1 MNDRVVTEL
10 EKWLQENQ
18 FRGWDPFDALNSPL
32 ARVLSL
38 GTHAGRTFWVQ
49 LLKRLPWNIRPLLG
63 IKPQYNPKGMGLLL
77 AAYAR
82 KYRLTGNDAD
92 AAQASELAR
101 WLLENGNGRFGG
113 LGWGYHFPW
122 PNRAFYCPPGV
133 PTVVN
138 TAFCGLALLD
148 AAATFDNRDF
158 LAGATAAAEFVLHGL
173 NVSAGEE
180 NSECASYT
188 PVDHSCVHNA
198 NLLGATLLIQVGAAT
213 NNGKLLEIGRRRI
226 GFALARQAFSRLSSI
241 FLSVLEISPRA

>member
-148 AAATFDNRDF
+148 AARPLTTKIFWR
-158 LAGATAAAEFVLHGL
+158 G
-173 NVSAGEE
+173 
-180 NSECASYT
+180 
-188 PVDHSCVHNA
+188 
-198 NLLGATLLIQVGAAT
+198 Q
-213 NNGKLLEIGRRRI
+213 RRRRSSYCMVLTFPPGKKTPNVLPI
-226 GFALARQAFSRLSSI
+226 RLWTTVACI
-241 FLSVLEISPRA
+241 MPTCWAPHC